1 MGTWG
6 HGDWGLGDKGL
17 DKDIYSGTWIGTG
30 GERLN
35 TINET
40 NVNKKHIIINTQ
52 NPPEIIHNMSRLFM
66 LHTLSL
72 HLS

>member
-6 HGDWGLGDKGL
+6 HGDLGLGDKGL
-17 DKDIYSGTWIGTG
+17 DKDIYLGTWIGTG

-40 NVNKKHIIINTQ
+40 
-52 NPPEIIHNMSRLFM
+52 
-66 LHTLSL
+66 TL
-72 HLS
+72 

>member
-17 DKDIYSGTWIGTG
+17 DKDIYSRTWIGTG

-40 NVNKKHIIINTQ
+40 
-52 NPPEIIHNMSRLFM
+52 
-66 LHTLSL
+66 TL
-72 HLS
+72 